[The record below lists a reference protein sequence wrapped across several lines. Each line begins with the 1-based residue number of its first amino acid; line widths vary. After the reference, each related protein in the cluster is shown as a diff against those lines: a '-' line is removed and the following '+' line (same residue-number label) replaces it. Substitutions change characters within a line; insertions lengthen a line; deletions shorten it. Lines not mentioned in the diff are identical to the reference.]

1 MQSVFEV
8 QKTSRTIFLKFLE
21 NYSLEQLNKIP
32 EGYNNNII
40 WNIGH
45 IIAAQQGMVYKLS
58 GLPTL
63 VSEDFI
69 NKYKKGTKP
78 EGIVSQAE
86 VDEIKTLLETTF
98 PQTVED
104 FTNNIFINF
113 SEYTTSIGFTIRN
126 AEEAVNVNNYH
137 EGIHLGIILSLRKF
151 I

>member
-1 MQSVFEV
+1 MQAAFEV
-8 QKTSRTIFLKFLE
+8 QKTSRTILLKFLE
-21 NYSLEQLNKIP
+21 NYSQEQLNKIP

-45 IIAAQQGMVYKLS
+45 IIASQQGMVYKLS

-63 VSEDFI
+63 VSDDFI

-78 EGIVSQAE
+78 EGIVSQTE
-86 VDEIKTLLETTF
+86 IEEIKTLLETTF
-98 PQTVED
+98 RQTVED
-104 FTNNIFINF
+104 FSNNIFINF
-113 SEYTTSIGFTIRN
+113 TEYTTSIGFTIRN
-126 AEEAVNVNNYH
+126 AAEAVNVNNYH

>member
-1 MQSVFEV
+1 MQSAFEV
-8 QKTSRTIFLKFLE
+8 QKTSRTIILKFLD

-32 EGYNNNII
+32 EGYSNNII

-45 IIAAQQGMVYKLS
+45 IIASQQGMVYKLS

-63 VSEDFI
+63 VSDDFI

-78 EGIVSQAE
+78 EGIVSQTE
-86 VDEIKTLLETTF
+86 IEEIKTLLETTF
-98 PQTVED
+98 RQTVED
-104 FTNNIFINF
+104 FSNNIFINF
-113 SEYTTSIGFTIRN
+113 TEYTTSIGFTIRN

>member
-1 MQSVFEV
+1 MQSAFEV
-8 QKTSRTIFLKFLE
+8 QKTSRTIILKFLD

-32 EGYNNNII
+32 EGYSNNII

-45 IIAAQQGMVYKLS
+45 IIASQQGMVYKLS

-63 VSEDFI
+63 VSDDFI

-78 EGIVSQAE
+78 EGIVSQTE
-86 VDEIKTLLETTF
+86 IEEIKTLLETTF
-98 PQTVED
+98 RQTVED
-104 FTNNIFINF
+104 FSNNIFINF
-113 SEYTTSIGFTIRN
+113 TEYTTSIGFTIRN
-126 AEEAVNVNNYH
+126 AAEAVNVNNYH